1 MGRPGNSRSAVRW
14 SELTAGEVGVG
25 VKGSEVWRRGP
36 AERLIGWTGTMREGD
51 VLAGL
56 PFEPRELAG
65 ELCLSILGPAYAESA
80 L

>member
-1 MGRPGNSRSAVRW
+1 MGHPGNSRSAAQ
-14 SELTAGEVGVG
+14 SGLTVGEVGVG
-25 VKGSEVWRRGP
+25 VTGSEVWRRGSGG
-36 AERLIGWTGTMREGD
+36 RLIGWTGTMREGD

-65 ELCLSILGPAYAESA
+65 ELCLSILGPAYAESV